1 MKVEVLVSALHR
13 ISLASQN
20 SMSSKEEC
28 GRIARETIEAWQLAE
43 RERAEAD
50 VDEPEVVSYFNGE
63 RCVIES
69 KDRVALLSRYGH
81 ELWHLYKKKRHTRS
95 APFATWAFFAD
106 LTPARKGTTS
116 EARATKWVVDGK
128 WGEP

>member
-1 MKVEVLVSALHR
+1 VKIEVLVSALHR

-28 GRIARETIEAWQLAE
+28 GRIARSALYEWN
-43 RERAEAD
+43 RAEQEARVEFD
-50 VDEPEVVSYFNGE
+50 DEPEVVSYFNGE

-81 ELWHLYKKKRHTRS
+81 ELWHLYKKKRHARG
-95 APFATWAFFAD
+95 ALAAWEFFAD
-106 LTPARKGTTS
+106 LTPACKGTTS
-116 EARATKWVVDGK
+116 EAQATKWVVDGK